1 MPFIQ
6 IIEYNRR
13 QPVNGAGRR
22 PETKILNRRRI
33 GRPVF
38 IGHDIYR
45 RAAYGGNHPLAIPR
59 VETAVDLCRD
69 LGWIDSAAW
78 VESPVADAETLG
90 RFHDPAYIEALR
102 RADEAGEIAPET
114 RGRYNLGTLENP
126 VFPGVFRRA
135 STSVGGSVAAAR
147 QALGGR
153 IAYHPAGGTHHG
165 RPGRA
170 SGFCYFNDPVFA
182 ILTALDAG
190 VGRLVHADLDA
201 HHGDGVQDAFAADP
215 RVYTVSIH
223 ERDRWPHTGAVDDT
237 GGGQSCN
244 LPVAAGFAD
253 ADLELLT
260 AEVVLPLVRRAAPE
274 MLVVTCGA
282 DGLEG
287 DPLSRMALSNRALWS
302 AVSALAAEA
311 PGCVV
316 LGGGGYNPWTVARC
330 WAGLWGVLNGFA
342 LPDKLP
348 PSAILR
354 LEGLDCDL
362 VDEEDRDPR
371 WLTTLADP
379 PQNGSA
385 RPETAALARRALAVP
400 RRGRWSAGVRR
411 AAA

>member
-1 MPFIQ
+1 MDSKHRMTG
-6 IIEYNRR
+6 IEA
-13 QPVNGAGRR
+13 PPGPARR
-22 PETKILNRRRI
+22 P
-33 GRPVF
+33 PVF
-38 IGHDIYR
+38 VGHDVYR

-69 LGWIDSAAW
+69 LGWVDPDAW

-90 RFHDPAYIEALR
+90 RFHDPAYVEALR
-102 RADEAGEIAPET
+102 RADECGEVTPET
-114 RGRYNLGTLENP
+114 QRRYNLGTLENP

-135 STSVGGSVAAAR
+135 STSVGGSIAAAE
-147 QALGGR
+147 QALAGR

-165 RPGRA
+165 RPDRA

-215 RVYTVSIH
+215 RVYTISIH
-223 ERDRWPHTGAVDDT
+223 ERERWPHTGVPDDT

-244 LPVAAGFAD
+244 LSVAPGFAD
-253 ADLELLT
+253 ADLELLM
-260 AEVVLPLVRRAAPE
+260 AEVVLPLVRRAAPD
-274 MLVVTCGA
+274 LIVVTCGA
-282 DGLEG
+282 DGLAG
-287 DPLSRMALSNRALWS
+287 DPLSRMALTNRALWA
-302 AVSALAAEA
+302 AVAALTAAA
-311 PGCVV
+311 PGSVV

-342 LPDKLP
+342 LPDRLP
-348 PSAILR
+348 PASVRR
-354 LEGLDCDL
+354 LERLDCDL

-371 WLTTLADP
+371 WLTTLADE
-379 PQNGSA
+379 PQDGPA
-385 RPETAALARRALAVP
+385 TPETAAMARRALDMP
-400 RRGRWSAGVRR
+400 RRGRWSAGARR

>member
-1 MPFIQ
+1 MVLKHRTNAHAPAAD
-6 IIEYNRR
+6 
-13 QPVNGAGRR
+13 PAG
-22 PETKILNRRRI
+22 TA
-33 GRPVF
+33 PVF

-69 LGWIDSAAW
+69 LGWIDPETW
-78 VESPVADAETLG
+78 IESPAADAATLG

-102 RADEAGEIAPET
+102 RADEDGEIGLEL
-114 RGRYNLGTLENP
+114 RRRFNLGTLENP
-126 VFPGVFRRA
+126 VFPGVYRRA
-135 STSVGGSVAAAR
+135 STSVGGSVEAAQ
-147 QALGGR
+147 QALAGR

-170 SGFCYFNDPVFA
+170 SGFCYFNDPTFA

-190 VGRLVHADLDA
+190 ARRLVHADLDA

-215 RVYTVSIH
+215 RVCTISIH
-223 ERDRWPHTGAVDDT
+223 ERDRWPHTGALDDT
-237 GGGQSCN
+237 GGGRSCN
-244 LPVAAGFAD
+244 LPVAPGFAD
-253 ADLELLT
+253 ADLELLM

-274 MLVVTCGA
+274 IIVVTCGA

-342 LPDKLP
+342 LPDTLP
-348 PSAILR
+348 PAAVRR
-354 LEGLDCDL
+354 LEALDCDL
-362 VDEEDRDPR
+362 VDEDERDPG
-371 WLTTLADP
+371 WLTTLADA
-379 PQNGSA
+379 PQDGAA
-385 RPETAALARRALAVP
+385 RPETAALAQRALTVP
-400 RRGRWSAGVRR
+400 RRGRWSADAQR